1 MDIFVP
7 FKNFV
12 TFIQILNSEEGNFEF
27 ICEWNNQKSL
37 IMNM

>member
-12 TFIQILNSEEGNFEF
+12 IYIQTLNFEEGNFEF
-27 ICEWNNQKSL
+27 IGE
-37 IMNM
+37 

>member
-12 TFIQILNSEEGNFEF
+12 TDIQTLKFEDGNFEF
-27 ICEWNNQKSL
+27 IGE
-37 IMNM
+37 

>member
-12 TFIQILNSEEGNFEF
+12 TYIQTLNFEEGSFAF
-27 ICEWNNQKSL
+27 IGE
-37 IMNM
+37 